1 MEVML
6 KMGRIGLRCVEE
18 MPRQRPTMSQV
29 HQELEDALRSVYC
42 LSERAMDHEEQY
54 PSFVSVDEVKL
65 QKLYVDVDSFSLQS
79 ASLRKF
85 DVNSFS
91 IDVDTNGEV

>member
-29 HQELEDALRSVYC
+29 HQELEDALRSVDC
-42 LSERAMDHEEQY
+42 LFEQAMDHEEQY
-54 PSFVSVDEVKL
+54 SSFVSVDGVKL
-65 QKLYVDVDSFSLQS
+65 QKFYVDVDSFSLQS
-79 ASLRKF
+79 ASFRKF

-91 IDVDTNGEV
+91 IDVDKNDQV